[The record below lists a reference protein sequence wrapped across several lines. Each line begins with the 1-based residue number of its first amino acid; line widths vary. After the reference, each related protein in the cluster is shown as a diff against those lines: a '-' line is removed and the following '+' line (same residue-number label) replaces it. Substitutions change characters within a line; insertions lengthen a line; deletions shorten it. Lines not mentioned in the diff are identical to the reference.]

1 MIYKRNCDELEL
13 IALDKLDTMV
23 IKQFYF
29 VFENRE
35 KPLFVIDENEKYLG
49 FVTCDIY
56 KNLDEENSDENSLNL
71 LQLDTYCVDSCS
83 LKSYNMEQDTH
94 KIIPIVQDNRLV
106 YCCFKENPYN
116 IENYKYVLSVFPYF
130 ASDFVQY
137 MKEKGVTEIY
147 FDAPHKDVEIIKGY
161 LDSFDITDSSCFLDS
176 EFAISNVVILKCPNQ
191 LRTKYYA
198 NAKIYILEDIL
209 AILALRQ
216 FIPFLQSNQVKAF
229 FIEGPNWKKLNC
241 DIKSEPYLRS
251 GKSLE
256 RILSDKDYMLKFCR
270 NNIDDYNYM
279 TDTKNGLLAGNR
291 ITYNGVNLLSA
302 TFTSD
307 YVNVNTKG
315 ERKTILSTKRA
326 PVNHIYVYGSCLSF
340 GLFARDEETFPS
352 CLQNLYNRNGIAV
365 QVVNKGVKGRNNVLN
380 DIMFAMN
387 TPVKAGDALVFVHL
401 PTHDVQQEAKR
412 LGCEYHDFNEI
423 LSDRITPHTFLNSS
437 FHANKSVYKILAEF
451 CYMTFNLNLNIA
463 PIERS
468 SFAAKI
474 SIKNRINQD
483 YFLSKVFIEKY
494 IDYLKSNRFPVGNKT
509 IGSAVITANPLTL
522 GHTYLI
528 DCIARECDYFYIFV
542 IDDPDFD
549 FQPED
554 RLKMVRDYC
563 ARYKHCKVFQT
574 GHFFGAAFLFPE
586 YHSKAMY
593 NESNK
598 KINNPEL
605 DTLIFANKIAP
616 ILGITRRYLGEEP
629 VDKVT
634 CHYNSYLLEILPQ
647 YGIDVK
653 IISRFR
659 SHDGQLL
666 SGSYIRNLIL
676 QGKDATCLS
685 YYLPK
690 ETIDVIRNCNSKNMK

>member
-1 MIYKRNCDELEL
+1 MIYKRNSDELEL
-13 IALDKLDTMV
+13 IALDKLDIMV

-35 KPLFVIDENEKYLG
+35 KPLFVIDENENYLG

-71 LQLDTYCVDSCS
+71 FQLDTYCVDSYS
-83 LKSYNMEQDTH
+83 LESYNIEQDAH
-94 KIIPIVQDNRLV
+94 KIIPIVQDNRLI
-106 YCCFKENPYN
+106 YCYFKKNPYN

-137 MKEKGVTEIY
+137 MKEEGVTEIY

-161 LDSFDITDSSCFLDS
+161 LDSFDITDSSSFLDS
-176 EFAISNVVILKCPNQ
+176 EFTISNVVILKCPNK
-191 LRTKYYA
+191 LRTKFYA
-198 NAKIYILEDIL
+198 SAKIYILEDIL

-229 FIEGPNWKKLNC
+229 FIEGPNWEKLNY

-315 ERKTILSTKRA
+315 ERKTILSTKGT
-326 PVNHIYVYGSCLSF
+326 PVNHIYIYGSCLSF

-387 TPVKAGDALVFVHL
+387 TPVKAGDTLVIVHL
-401 PTHDVQQEAKR
+401 PTHDVRQEAKR
-412 LGCEYHDFNEI
+412 LGCKYHDFNEI
-423 LSDRITPHTFLNSS
+423 LSERITPHTFLNSS

-451 CYMTFNLNLNIA
+451 CYMTFSLNLNVS

-468 SFAAKI
+468 SFAEKM
-474 SIKNRINQD
+474 SIKKSINQD
-483 YFLSKVFIEKY
+483 YFLSKVFIEEY

-549 FQPED
+549 FQPEH
-554 RLKMVRDYC
+554 RLKMVSDYC
-563 ARYKHCKVFQT
+563 ARYKHGKVFQT

-586 YHSKAMY
+586 YHLKAMY

-605 DTLIFANKIAP
+605 DTLIFAKKIAP

-634 CHYNSYLLEILPQ
+634 CQYNSYLLEILPE

-659 SHDGQLL
+659 AHDGQLL
-666 SGSYIRNLIL
+666 SGSYIRRLIL
-676 QGKDATCLS
+676 QGTDAACLS
-685 YYLPK
+685 NYLPK
-690 ETIDVIRNCNSKNMK
+690 ETIDVIKERNDICGG